1 MENGKRL
8 DSVREIQKALCSFR
22 PNEHVIIGLY
32 EQDVEPHVEGDVTFE
47 ARVFSGD
54 SLEEVEARLRKFTG
68 ERGLRPRTN
77 IVYRLQCRPDS
88 GLTIR
93 QLNFMDALIFE
104 RNEIESVRCGGS
116 INAEQE
122 EKIRLTV
129 LFSTPTPVMM
139 YLHGFMSGANGAKQR
154 QLQERFK
161 GRYRVIAP
169 ELDADP
175 ESSLEIINREI
186 ERVRPEII
194 IGTSLGGFMALEC
207 KPGNAD
213 LVIVNPCLFPQKQL
227 AQWVGEEHT
236 YFCKR
241 LDGVQTYTLTQ
252 ETLDKY
258 GRYDAVESVKRR
270 APYVAALCSTADE
283 LLGDSHVK
291 ALTGLLR
298 DDFLVVVDDF
308 GHQCKD
314 AGMTHLYDLIDRV
327 IDRRRMMGRAPRT
340 LTDFELMVRNRP
352 IPDTRSFYRLTVRSY
367 KPARCRRVP
376 MEAVNGQSDD
386 TLCETPVITESTSAG
401 ISMFR
406 LPNNSHNA
414 NIYHPESSDHATI
427 GEAVEAMRA
436 RIGQPGI
443 FDFEIRRLPFGEIS
457 QRRKCVEALMFAPD
471 GRLIQSA
478 SCSAVHNGKP
488 GIHGKFFGHLPDKLP
503 YKKGDIVIVF
513 HRLRE
518 FRPASAVLGVIVKEP
533 QSVRKGYEHYRRLMK
548 RRLSEGMPMQDW
560 LDETDYPGCDKD
572 RYMVLTG
579 PLDNSMAGISYH
591 HPIDVYPVRFPVRAD
606 MKYQLLD
613 WYHGYL
619 DALEKNPALLDRI
632 AMKIKRGEVGIEY
645 SADARTRVIFGD
657 FFKHERSTMFKH
669 INEIVA
675 DPAQASARLPL
686 AYNYVGGKVATLGA
700 YLTWWR
706 TNGHAPDHTDPEEW
720 DAFLSYN
727 ENFPTCDNPMIYQKV
742 AKLYDCLLTK

>member
-1 MENGKRL
+1 M
-8 DSVREIQKALCSFR
+8 
-22 PNEHVIIGLY
+22 
-32 EQDVEPHVEGDVTFE
+32 
-47 ARVFSGD
+47 
-54 SLEEVEARLRKFTG
+54 
-68 ERGLRPRTN
+68 
-77 IVYRLQCRPDS
+77 
-88 GLTIR
+88 
-93 QLNFMDALIFE
+93 
-104 RNEIESVRCGGS
+104 NEINNE
-116 INAEQE
+116 IND
-122 EKIRLTV
+122 RL
-129 LFSTPTPVMM
+129 PVMM

-154 QLQERFK
+154 QLQKRFK
-161 GRYRVIAP
+161 GRYSVIAP

-194 IGTSLGGFMALEC
+194 IGSSLGGFMALEC

-213 LVIVNPCLFPQKQL
+213 VLIVNPCLFPQTQL

-258 GRYDAVESVKRR
+258 SRYDAVESVKRR
-270 APYVAALCSTADE
+270 APYVAALCSTADD

-291 ALTGLLR
+291 ALTGLLS
-298 DDFLVVVDDF
+298 DDYLMVTDDF

-314 AGMTHLYDLIDRV
+314 AGMTHLYDLIERV
-327 IDRRRMMGRAPRT
+327 IDRRRTMGKAPRT
-340 LTDFELMVRNRP
+340 LADFELMVRNRFM
-352 IPDTRSFYRLTVRSY
+352 PDTPGFYRLTVRSY
-367 KPARCRRVP
+367 KPTRCRRVP

-386 TLCETPVITESTSAG
+386 RLSEPPVLRQTTSAG
-401 ISMFR
+401 IPMFG
-406 LPNNSHNA
+406 LPAA
-414 NIYHPESSDHATI
+414 NILHPESSDHATL

-443 FDFEIRRLPFGEIS
+443 LDFEIRRLPHGEVSKRQNYIEAWMFGS
-457 QRRKCVEALMFAPD
+457 D
-471 GRLIQSA
+471 GTLIQSA
-478 SCSAVHNGKP
+478 SCSAFHNGKP
-488 GIHGKFFGHLPDKLP
+488 GMHGKFFGHLPDKLP
-503 YKKGDIVIVF
+503 YRKGDIVIVF
-513 HRLRE
+513 HRRRE

-533 QSVRKGYEHYRRLMK
+533 QSTGKGYEHYRRLMK
-548 RRLSEGMPMQDW
+548 RRQSEGLPMCDW

-572 RYMVLTG
+572 RYLVLTG
-579 PLDNSMAGISYH
+579 PLENSMAALSYH
-591 HPIDVYPVRFPVRAD
+591 HPMRVYPVRLPLRVD

-613 WYHGYL
+613 WYKECL
-619 DALEKNPALLDRI
+619 DTLKKNPAILDRL

-645 SADARTRVIFGD
+645 PAEARTRAIFGA
-657 FFKHERSTMFKH
+657 FFKHERNTLFKH
-669 INEIVA
+669 IDEIVA

-706 TNGHAPDHTDPEEW
+706 ANGHVPDHTDPEEW

-727 ENFPTCDNPMIYQKV
+727 ENFPTCDNPMRYREV
-742 AKLYDCLLTK
+742 AKLYDCLLIK